1 MYIKPASGI
10 KIKWI
15 LRDEKL
21 DSLLKAQHTS
31 VVECLI
37 TLVDIKHA
45 KASFKFILSVV
56 DGMGR
61 SWTSKSVSQS
71 WLVYPISG
79 TLGSVTTK

>member
-21 DSLLKAQHTS
+21 DSLLKVQHTS

-56 DGMGR
+56 DG
-61 SWTSKSVSQS
+61 QD
-71 WLVYPISG
+71 LDFQISITIMASLPNQWNTG
-79 TLGSVTTK
+79 VCNN